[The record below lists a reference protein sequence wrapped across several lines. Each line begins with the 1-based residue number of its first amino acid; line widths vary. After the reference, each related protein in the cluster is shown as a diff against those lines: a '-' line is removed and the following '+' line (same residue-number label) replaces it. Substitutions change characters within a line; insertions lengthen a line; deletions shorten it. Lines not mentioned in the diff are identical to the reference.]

1 VTVATV
7 GRFRRRDRGRTRH
20 RLPGRSTELGLVLLA
35 ALITA
40 GAYALASLGKFASLP
55 ANLGPF
61 LGAVIGL
68 TLLAHGAVR
77 LLAPRADSTLLP
89 LAALLNGVGYVFIVR
104 LNRHEAALQ
113 AVWTALGV
121 AAFVATLIIVRRA
134 RDLDR
139 YRYLF
144 GFGGV
149 ALLLLPLLPV
159 VGRSIGGSRVWVRFG
174 PVNFQ
179 PGEFAKI
186 ALVIFCACYLA
197 EKREVL
203 AEGDR
208 RIGRVP
214 LPDLRALGP
223 VALAWGI
230 SIIVMVAERDLGM
243 SMLYFGLFIA
253 MLFVATGRRRYV
265 GAGVTMFAA
274 AAWFAYHSFAHVRVR
289 FHVWLNPWPVAASS
303 GYQIVQSL
311 FAFGAGGLAGTGLAL
326 GSPTRIPAVQTDF
339 IIAAIGEELG
349 LVGTVAVL
357 SAYLLIV
364 GTCLRVAVRAEHP
377 TDKLVAVGAAAIFG
391 LQTFIIVSGVIRLL
405 PLTGLTLPFVSYGG
419 SSLLANYVLLA
430 LVVRISDSASAG
442 ATSAGATSAS
452 SASPSRELAP

>member
-1 VTVATV
+1 MTATSVA
-7 GRFRRRDRGRTRH
+7 GPDRPAGLRRRLRSRR
-20 RLPGRSTELGLVLLA
+20 RGRSTELGLVLLV
-35 ALITA
+35 ALITT

-61 LGAVIGL
+61 LAVVVGL
-68 TLLAHGAVR
+68 MLAAHFAIR
-77 LLAPRADSTLLP
+77 ILAPRADSTLLP
-89 LAALLNGVGYVFIVR
+89 LAGLLNGIGYVFIVR
-104 LNRHEAALQ
+104 LSQHEAGLQ
-113 AVWTALGV
+113 ALWTTLGV
-121 AAFVATLIIVRRA
+121 AAFVATLAVVRQP

-149 ALLLLPLLPV
+149 ALLLLPLLPA
-159 VGRSIGGSRVWVRFG
+159 VGESIGGSRVWVHLG
-174 PVNFQ
+174 PFNFQ

-186 ALVIFCACYLA
+186 ALLIFCASYLA

-208 RIGRVP
+208 RLGPLP

-223 VALAWGI
+223 VALAWGL
-230 SIIVMVAERDLGM
+230 SIVVMVAERDLGM
-243 SMLYFGLFIA
+243 SMLYFGLFIT
-253 MLFVATGRRRYV
+253 MLYVATGRGRYV
-265 GAGVTMFAA
+265 GAGLALFAV
-274 AAWFAYHSFAHVRVR
+274 AAWFAYESFAHVRVR
-289 FHVWLNPWPVAASS
+289 FHVWINPWTVASSS

-311 FAFGAGGLAGTGLAL
+311 FAFAAGGVAGTGLAL

-339 IIAAIGEELG
+339 IFAAIGEELG
-349 LVGTVAVL
+349 LAGTFCVLVAF
-357 SAYLLIV
+357 LLIV
-364 GTCLRVAVRAEHP
+364 GTCLRVAVRADHP
-377 TDKLVAVGAAAIFG
+377 FDKLIAVGAATIFG

-430 LVVRISDSASAG
+430 LVVRISDSN
-442 ATSAGATSAS
+442 
-452 SASPSRELAP
+452 APAVR